1 MLVSGK
7 RRFGVSIGGD
17 LADTLDAVAEK
28 LGLTR
33 SKLVERALQ
42 LFLEDHA
49 HLVKPHVCTGIIMTA
64 CAEPRGTTSQEL
76 PIVLEEFRDIVTTHT
91 HTHVGD
97 YCIDLIIVKGNSDR
111 IASLHKRLQARL
123 HSHCKTRYIPLFID

>member
-1 MLVSGK
+1 MSGK
-7 RRFGVSIGGD
+7 RRFGVSIGGN

-49 HLVKPHVCTGIIMTA
+49 HLVKPHICTGIIMTA
-64 CAEPRGTTSQEL
+64 CTKPYGTASHDL
-76 PIVLEEFRDIVTTHT
+76 PVILEEFRDIIATHT

-97 YCIDLIIVKGNSDR
+97 YCIDLIIVKGNSDQ
-111 IASLHKRLQARL
+111 IAYLHKRLQNRL

>member
-1 MLVSGK
+1 MSSK

-17 LADTLDAVAEK
+17 IADTLDAVAEK

-42 LFLEDHA
+42 LFLEEHA

-64 CAEPRGTTSQEL
+64 CADLREAPVQGISN
-76 PIVLEEFRDIVTTHT
+76 ILEEFRDIVATHT
-91 HTHVGD
+91 HTHVGG
-97 YCIDLIIVKGNSDR
+97 YCIDLIVVNGHSDR
-111 IASLHKRLQARL
+111 IANLHKKLQSGL
-123 HSHCKTRYIPLFID
+123 HDECKTRYIPLFID

>member
-1 MLVSGK
+1 MGGK

-64 CAEPRGTTSQEL
+64 CTERHDSEGPGL
-76 PIVLEEFRDIVTTHT
+76 PLLLEEFRDIVTTHT
-91 HTHVGD
+91 HTHVGN
-97 YCIDLIIVKGNSDR
+97 YCIDLIIVKGDSDR
-111 IASLHKRLQARL
+111 IASLHKRLQALL
-123 HSHCKTRYIPLFID
+123 HNRCKTRYIPLFID

>member
-1 MLVSGK
+1 MSGK
-7 RRFGVSIGGD
+7 RRFGVSIKGD

-49 HLVKPHVCTGIIMTA
+49 HLVKPHTCTGIIMTA
-64 CAEPRGTTSQEL
+64 CVSPEEAQGQAL
-76 PIVLEEFRDIVTTHT
+76 PAVLEEYRNIIATHT
-91 HTHVGD
+91 HTHVGG
-97 YCIDLIIVKGNSDR
+97 YCIDLIIVKGDSDR
-111 IASLHKRLQARL
+111 IASLHKRLQSSL